1 MPAFQRILVS
11 IPDRFSF
18 GRGLLTGVFQ
28 RVRQIPHWQL
38 VQGYDHYQ
46 DQGRIGE
53 IPFDGAIAFIDT
65 INLHE
70 SLRGAGKPFVNV
82 SATMAEIPRPA
93 VLSDDRQ
100 AGLLGAEHFLDRG
113 FRNLAF
119 LGVARRGY
127 SMARQ
132 EGFCRR
138 AEQEGLAVYCHNRP
152 VSHYRGPV
160 PWQQQEPELLGWL
173 DSLPRPIG
181 MMVAVD
187 SLAPLVNEYCRD
199 AGTRIPDELALLG
212 VNNDLVQCESTQP
225 PLSSIEAD
233 SVRVGYR
240 AGQLLEDLLGGAP
253 APSEPIYIPVQG
265 VVCRLS
271 TDALAIEDRETVE
284 ALAFI
289 RNNRHRPITV
299 ADVLDHV
306 AISRS
311 SLERRFRQYLGR
323 TPLAEIHRA
332 RIEAVGKQLIETDST
347 LGQIA
352 RRCGFSDGR
361 NLATLFGKITG
372 MTPTQYRRQFRLG
385 G

>member
-1 MPAFQRILVS
+1 MPALQRILVS

-18 GRGLLTGVFQ
+18 GRGLLMGVFQ
-28 RVRQIPHWQL
+28 LLRQIPQWQL

-46 DQGRIGE
+46 DQGQISE
-53 IPFDGAIAFIDT
+53 IPFDGAIAFVDT
-65 INLHE
+65 LALHE
-70 SLRGAGKPFVNV
+70 SLRAAARPFVNV

-100 AGLLGAEHFLDRG
+100 AGRLGAEHFLERG

-127 SMARQ
+127 SQARQ
-132 EGFCRR
+132 EGFCDQAR
-138 AEQEGLAVYCHNRP
+138 AEGVAVTFHNRP
-152 VSHYRGPV
+152 VSHHRGPTS
-160 PWQQQEPELLGWL
+160 WQQQEPDLLAWL
-173 DSLPRPIG
+173 DSLTRPTG

-187 SLAPLVNEYCRD
+187 SLAPLVNEYCHD
-199 AGTRIPDELALLG
+199 TGTRIPDEMALLG

-225 PLSSIEAD
+225 PLSSVEAE

-240 AGQLLEDLLGGAP
+240 AGQLLEDLLAGAP

-271 TDALAIEDRETVE
+271 TDTLAIEDRETVE

-299 ADVLDHV
+299 TDVLDHV

-311 SLERRFRQYLGR
+311 SLERRFRRHLGR
-323 TPLAEIHRA
+323 TPLAEIHRV
-332 RIEAVGKQLIETDST
+332 RIDAVRQQLIETDST
-347 LGQIA
+347 LSQIA
-352 RRCGFSDGR
+352 LRCGFSDGR
-361 NLATLFGKITG
+361 NLATLFGKVTG
-372 MTPTQYRRQFRLG
+372 MTPTQCRRQFRLG